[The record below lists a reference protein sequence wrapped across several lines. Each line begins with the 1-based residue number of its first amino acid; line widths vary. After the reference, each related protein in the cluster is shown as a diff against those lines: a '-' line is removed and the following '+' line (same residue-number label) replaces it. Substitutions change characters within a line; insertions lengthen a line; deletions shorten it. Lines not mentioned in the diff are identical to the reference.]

1 MGGIEVSFTVGDK
14 YRYTGIVNAS
24 NQVTQVSTWI
34 DNPILGDT
42 LVETKFTDH
51 KDFGGIQFPSRIV
64 RNQGGHPV
72 LDINVASVKS
82 NPNVE
87 IKIPQDLAKAPDVVV
102 KSEKLA
108 DGVYYLTGG
117 THHSV
122 AIDQIDHIAIVEAPL
137 NEERSQAV
145 IAKAKEL
152 IPNKPIYYLINTH
165 AHFDHAGGLRTF
177 VDEGATIVTHQPNQ
191 AYFEKVRAAPH
202 TINPDRL
209 AKSNKAVRFDGFTG
223 KHVLTDGKRPIEIHS
238 IAGNGHNDAFVLV
251 YLPNEKI
258 LVEADAYTPPAANA
272 PPPATPN
279 PYSVNLYEN
288 IQKLNL
294 NVEKIAALHGPRVA
308 TLADLRSVIG
318 QQLAAK

>member
-1 MGGIEVSFTVGDK
+1 MGGIEVSFTLGDK

-177 VDEGATIVTHQPNQ
+177 VDEGATIVTHQPN
-191 AYFEKVRAAPH
+191 
-202 TINPDRL
+202 
-209 AKSNKAVRFDGFTG
+209 
-223 KHVLTDGKRPIEIHS
+223 
-238 IAGNGHNDAFVLV
+238 
-251 YLPNEKI
+251 
-258 LVEADAYTPPAANA
+258 
-272 PPPATPN
+272 
-279 PYSVNLYEN
+279 
-288 IQKLNL
+288 
-294 NVEKIAALHGPRVA
+294 
-308 TLADLRSVIG
+308 
-318 QQLAAK
+318 